1 MTPWTAAHQA
11 SPSST
16 ISQSLLKLMSTESV
30 MPSDH
35 FIVYRSFSSCLQ
47 SFPASRSFPM
57 FQLFSSCRKT
67 LKLQLR
73 HQVHKNEIRWP
84 LRIWS
89 QTRPCTTEKLNF
101 LYPRTPPAVFKIAN
115 NCNFMDSRSHFVTIN
130 HFRPQPI
137 LA

>member
-1 MTPWTAAHQA
+1 MGCSMDQ
-11 SPSST
+11 SSLSST
-16 ISQSLLKLMSTESV
+16 ISKSLPKFMSIALM
-30 MPSDH
+30 MPSNH
-35 FIVYRSFSSCLQ
+35 LILCCLFSFCLQ
-47 SFPASRSFPM
+47 FFPASRSFPM

-73 HQVHKNEIRWP
+73 HQVHKNEIKWP

-89 QTRPCTTEKLNF
+89 QTHPCTTEKLNF
-101 LYPRTPPAVFKIAN
+101 LYPRTPPAVFRTIAN